1 MEITKHRGG
10 EMKLRYRIQTVFQYI
25 LFAFYPKATL
35 LTCVI
40 AALVIGLA
48 LGIAL
53 MNTSRGSVSYD
64 ALLAVMTG
72 VAASFLV
79 AIIVEL
85 SSNYKNSR
93 LTWHELQEYYRVVT
107 DYESMKRILMRG
119 LYLDEGPGDGSAG
132 DAGESECDDYDE
144 EDAPKDI
151 VQATWEQLPRIM
163 PTLKRTVADKKAFLT
178 EKEIFYL
185 EMLVFYYDGIR
196 HEVVMR
202 FRDPLLFSALN
213 HPDIGILYAKYPKN
227 VVDEMPDWIRQHV
240 ASSESQDAIEA
251 LVDVIM
257 ADGFLLAYYM
267 RDYDI
272 SAEAAERNGD
282 LPGEW
287 SDDELSA
294 RIDEISGGDSDYW
307 GDDVDEET
315 FRTRRD
321 ELDQLM
327 EIRRM
332 PHVSWHISVC
342 CLRIS
347 ECIDELEKEILKKPY
362 YGLTLKFHLGKE
374 D

>member
-1 MEITKHRGG
+1 MEIAKYRGG

-40 AALVIGLA
+40 AALVIGLV

-72 VAASFLV
+72 ATASFLV

-85 SSNYKNSR
+85 SSNYKSSR
-93 LTWHELQEYYRVVT
+93 LAWHELQEYYRVVT

-119 LYLDEGPGDGSAG
+119 LFLDERPGDGAEDG
-132 DAGESECDDYDE
+132 ARESECADCDE
-144 EDAPKDI
+144 GDAPKDI
-151 VQATWEQLPRIM
+151 VQATWKQLPEIM

-178 EKEIFYL
+178 EKEIFNL

-196 HEVVMR
+196 HEVAMR
-202 FRDPLLFSALN
+202 FREPLLFSSLN
-213 HPDIGILYAKYPKN
+213 HPDVGILYAKYPKN

-251 LVDVIM
+251 LVNAIM
-257 ADGFLLAYYM
+257 SDGFLLAYYM

-272 SAEAAERNGD
+272 SAEAAERDGD

-287 SDDELSA
+287 SDGELSA
-294 RIDEISGGDSDYW
+294 RIDEISGGDPDYW
-307 GDDVDEET
+307 DDDVDEKT

-321 ELDQLM
+321 ELGQLM
-327 EIRRM
+327 EVWCI
-332 PHVSWHISVC
+332 PHASWRISVC

-347 ECIDELEKEILKKPY
+347 ECIDELEKEILRKPY
-362 YGLTLKFHLGKE
+362 YGLTLKFHLEKE